1 MERDGG
7 YCSAKGQREQG
18 RGERYKP
25 ELARLRIDFDVVE
38 GGEFVAV
45 GDAFDADF
53 RAALDG
59 EVRNAAASRRIA
71 ADFCCGQWET
81 CRPFVDGLVVHENAI
96 TGFAVVLIEVLDA
109 EFIHA

>member
-18 RGERYKP
+18 RSGRYKR

-38 GGEFVAV
+38 GGAFVAV

-53 RAALDG
+53 GAALDG

-71 ADFCCGQWET
+71 ADFCGGQWET
-81 CRPFVDGLVVHENAI
+81 CRPFVDRFVVHEDPI
-96 TGFAVVLIEVLDA
+96 TGFTVVLIEVLNA
-109 EFIHA
+109 EFVHA